1 MPSRHQDLPVILHND
16 KRGLL
21 TVEDGRLDVLQLSRD
36 GRPPKQLMT
45 CQLRNFLSAHLAAPT
60 AKFGETRRLDLHC
73 LAAKGSELRLVKLHV
88 LVEPI
93 NLPEA
98 EEWVHTVMDAAY
110 TGLKPGKKVLLLVNP
125 VGGKGKAKSIVHNT
139 VVPILQAAGCEVD
152 LRETKHR
159 LHAEE
164 IVRSIDLVYDVIA
177 TASGDGVVYEVIN
190 GLAARPDGRKALQTP
205 IAPIPTG
212 SANSLC
218 INLFG
223 IKDTFNVPF
232 ACLNLIKGRPLPIDL
247 CSVVFAPSMTRR
259 FSFLSTALG
268 LMAELDI
275 GTENLR
281 WMGDT
286 RFIVGFLKGIASMK
300 HLPCRIKMKVVQD
313 DKVEM
318 AKRARERVRDH
329 VGARHV
335 GGGKDP
341 LADGLKGLSVN
352 GHSDPA
358 GAGAG
363 FSSSVQGEPRT
374 PLAAPGQQDK
384 GLNGTEGE
392 DQPASGDEPLPIAQ
406 LLQPDA
412 TWVTIESG
420 PDSPSVKKRSSTQ
433 SLQSRGS
440 NGATRKEGAWI
451 DGEGVLYFYAG
462 MMPWIARDLMQ
473 WPVYTSGDGVIDIVV
488 QSVVP
493 RMMMVNAITGAE
505 KGEAYWLECQHYYKA
520 SAFIVE
526 NLDKA
531 KNPVATIDGEAFEW
545 DSLHVEVLPRTAN
558 FLSMEG
564 HYIVSDFLKKHDTK
578 K

>member
-1 MPSRHQDLPVILHND
+1 MASRHQDLPVILHNE

-45 CQLRNFLSAHLAAPT
+45 CHLRNFLSAHLAAPS

-73 LAAKGSELRLVKLHV
+73 LRAKGNELSLTKLHV

-98 EEWVHTVMDAAY
+98 EEWVQTVMDAAY
-110 TGLKPGKKVLLLVNP
+110 DGLKPGKRVLLLVNP

-139 VVPILQAAGCEVD
+139 VVPILQAAGCNVD

-164 IVRSIDLVYDVIA
+164 IVRTIDLVYDVIA

-232 ACLNLIKGRPLPIDL
+232 ACLNVIKGRPLPIDL
-247 CSVVFAPSMTRR
+247 CSVLFAPSMTRR

-268 LMAELDI
+268 LMSELDI
-275 GTENLR
+275 GTEHLR

-286 RFIVGFLKGIASMK
+286 RFLVGFLKGITTMK
-300 HLPCRIKMKVVQD
+300 HLPCRIKMKVVED

-341 LADGLKGLSVN
+341 LADGLRGLSVN
-352 GHSDPA
+352 GHTAPPA
-358 GAGAG
+358 GLAND
-363 FSSSVQGEPRT
+363 VTT
-374 PLAAPGQQDK
+374 PLPTTSGPEPLEPGP
-384 GLNGTEGE
+384 TEE
-392 DQPASGDEPLPIAQ
+392 VDRPAQNDEPLPAAQ
-406 LLQPDA
+406 LLQPDT

-420 PDSPSVKKRSSTQ
+420 SGTAHLKKRSSTQ
-433 SLQSRGS
+433 SIQK
-440 NGATRKEGAWI
+440 GATNGETRKAGAWV

-493 RMMMVNAITGAE
+493 RLMMVNAITGAE
-505 KGEAYWLECQHYYKA
+505 KGEAYWLDCQHYYKA

-526 NLDKA
+526 NLAKA
-531 KNPVATIDGEAFEW
+531 NNPVASIDGEAFEW

-558 FLSMEG
+558 LLSMEG
-564 HYIVSDFLKKHDTK
+564 HYVVSDFLKKHDTK

>member
-1 MPSRHQDLPVILHND
+1 MTSRHQDLPVILHNE

-45 CQLRNFLSAHLAAPT
+45 CHLRNFLSAQLAAPT

-73 LAAKGSELRLVKLHV
+73 LNAKGNELRLVKLHV

-98 EEWVHTVMDAAY
+98 EEWVHTVMNAAY

-152 LRETKHR
+152 LRETQHR

-223 IKDTFNVPF
+223 IKDTFNVPY
-232 ACLNLIKGRPLPIDL
+232 ACLNLIKGQPLPIDL
-247 CSVVFAPSMTRR
+247 CSVLFAPSMERR
-259 FSFLSTALG
+259 FSFLATALG

-275 GTENLR
+275 GTEHLR

-286 RFIVGFLKGIASMK
+286 RFIVGFLKGITTMK

-318 AKRARERVRDH
+318 ATRARERVRDH

-352 GHSDPA
+352 GHSAPPGGSA
-358 GAGAG
+358 
-363 FSSSVQGEPRT
+363 SSVQDEIRT
-374 PLAAPGQQDK
+374 PPATTPARKEIEASSP
-384 GLNGTEGE
+384 EGDDRPTQE
-392 DQPASGDEPLPIAQ
+392 DEPLPSAQ
-406 LLQPDA
+406 LLQPDT
-412 TWVTIESG
+412 TWVMIESG
-420 PDSPSVKKRSSTQ
+420 PGASHVKKRSSTQ

-440 NGATRKEGAWI
+440 NGTTRKEGAWI

-473 WPVYTSGDGVIDIVV
+473 WPVYTSGEGVIDIVV

-493 RMMMVNAITGAE
+493 RLMMVNAITGAE

-520 SAFIVE
+520 SAFVVE

-531 KNPVATIDGEAFEW
+531 NNPVATIDGEAFEW
-545 DSLHVEVLPRTAN
+545 DSLHIEVLPRMAN
-558 FLSMEG
+558 FLSMDG
-564 HYIVSDFLKKHDTK
+564 HYVISDFLKKHDTRK
-578 K
+578 